1 MLLLFSEYPD
11 IYFSFDFGNM
21 ETKKRLITIYKNL
34 DDPYVD
40 VMLTGMGET
49 PRERFDRFFEI
60 RKKFEL
66 FIGFDHSTR
75 DRTIKIRKAEWI

>member
-1 MLLLFSEYPD
+1 
-11 IYFSFDFGNM
+11 M
-21 ETKKRLITIYKNL
+21 EAKKRLITIYKNL

-40 VMLTGMGET
+40 VMFTGMGET

-75 DRTIKIRKAEWI
+75 NRTIKIRKAEWI

>member
-1 MLLLFSEYPD
+1 MLLLFNEYRD
-11 IYFSFDFGNM
+11 IYFIDFWAM
-21 ETKKRLITIYKNL
+21 KTKKRIITIYKNL